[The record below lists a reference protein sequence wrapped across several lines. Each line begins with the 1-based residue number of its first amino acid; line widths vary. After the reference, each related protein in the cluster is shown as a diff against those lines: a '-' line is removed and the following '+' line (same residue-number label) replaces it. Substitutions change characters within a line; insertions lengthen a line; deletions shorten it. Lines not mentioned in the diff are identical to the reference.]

1 VKWGSVMNIIR
12 TKFKI
17 VSVTWLIVGFLHVS
31 AIGYAVAADE
41 VVLNKAGDSIL
52 LKSDGTWS
60 VINDQSEDGRIVFMI
75 SQGENYYS
83 RRKWVD
89 QFEKF
94 LRYDNY
100 IGCRYHVTIKNNL
113 NIQIHVNGFNLQ
125 TDNIQL
131 FSRNSYSFHQF
142 NQVINPGSSFE
153 GTGAYQSGTI
163 TKTHKSTGDLS
174 KNTKANLFEK
184 YGCDA
189 QKGSIYV
196 NYVKLNPFISV
207 PEGGKITNSTVDS
220 FVIGSSKGKYPLQEQ
235 LRKR

>member
-1 VKWGSVMNIIR
+1 VKWGSVMSIIR
-12 TKFKI
+12 TNFGI
-17 VSVTWLIVGFLHVS
+17 VSVTWVIVGLLHV
-31 AIGYAVAADE
+31 ATIGYAVAADE

-60 VINDQSEDGRIVFMI
+60 VINDQNEDDRIVFMI

-83 RRKWVD
+83 RRKLVD
-89 QFEKF
+89 QFGKF
-94 LRYDNY
+94 SHYDNY

-113 NIQIHVNGFNLQ
+113 DIQIHVGTFYLQ

-131 FSRNSYSFHQF
+131 FSRNSYTVHQF

-163 TKTHKSTGDLS
+163 TKTQKSTNDLS
-174 KNTKANLFEK
+174 KIRKTSLFKK

-196 NYVKLNPFISV
+196 ASSKQIPFISV
-207 PEGGKITNSTVDS
+207 PNGEKITNSTVDS
-220 FVIGSSKGKYPLQEQ
+220 FVIGSSKGKYPLQGK
-235 LRKR
+235 LKKG